1 MKPGGRNIS
10 PENENGVDKIL
21 TRATLTHKQQ
31 INDDRFYSRTA
42 FLLPTNQKKR
52 MDYTKDNNEVK
63 TDKTGCLVFLVVAVV
78 LVAICMIFG
87 L

>member
-1 MKPGGRNIS
+1 
-10 PENENGVDKIL
+10 
-21 TRATLTHKQQ
+21 
-31 INDDRFYSRTA
+31 
-42 FLLPTNQKKR
+42 